1 MAISEEIITVEAL
14 AVLVCPY
21 GDRRLTV
28 TSLVTDTADTA
39 GPEPTVAD
47 ATDNGGRVNVRPVPP
62 ACIAHK
68 LGRPAPRR

>member
-28 TSLVTDTADTA
+28 TDTADTA

-47 ATDNGGRVNVRPVPP
+47 ATDSGGRVNVRPVPP

-68 LGRPAPRR
+68 LGRAAPRR